1 MSDIRYHSNASIR
14 TVHEFLWRRKLGRN
28 LRCMPLAGQVV
39 DGDKG
44 AGGIDFVFGIQF
56 LKCIA
61 KTPSPFLWHVN
72 GGIPLFLSIIYL
84 NDFGENLQALIQVEN
99 QNTFVTELLINCH
112 ASIFGCTIPFHHVVH
127 HAAKDMTELINLTH
141 NLDAFDLYPGSFTGK
156 EFGGI
161 MFEMHANEH
170 AEVWD
175 RLRTSDDPHEKAFA
189 VYVERL
195 ETSLDLQKYGV
206 HASRDDNGILTGNG
220 YLLLPDEPL
229 PEKYTG
235 PKDIPAEHRLTA
247 PSAEPDRKP
256 SLLGQLA
263 AAKEQA
269 VDTARPDAPE
279 KKAPS
284 GPEL

>member
-1 MSDIRYHSNASIR
+1 MSENNAKKDVPVQAWL
-14 TVHEFLWRRKLGRN
+14 TY
-28 LRCMPLAGQVV
+28 VV
-39 DGDKG
+39 DGNMLDVWQEFPTTQRKLE
-44 AGGIDFVFGIQF
+44 AALKEENVPTDMLEKVSEAMYMTEPDVLDRHLPSQPDLDELNYLATRIDSMPELERLTFN
-56 LKCIA
+56 A
-61 KTPSPFLWHVN
+61 
-72 GGIPLFLSIIYL
+72 
-84 NDFGENLQALIQVEN
+84 AVEAN
-99 QNTFVTELLINCH
+99 INCG
-112 ASIFGCTIPFHHVVH
+112 S
-127 HAAKDMTELINLTH
+127 MTELINLTH